1 MFVRLSSLIAC
12 GVLLA
17 SGLAGGQ
24 TFEINGQGNSTTN
37 NPNQKQQK
45 KNGKQAATGQ
55 ARTEGGQRSDTGM
68 GWGSSIEVARQAR
81 AAQEA
86 LDKNNYAAAVDY
98 AQRATRSAPQNP
110 DFWFL
115 LGYAAR
121 LAGRY
126 QISLDAYQKGLQERP
141 SSIQGLS
148 GLAQTYARMGKS
160 DEAEATVQKVLAANP
175 RSADDLRLAGEL
187 FLFKDPKQSLG
198 YFSRAEAVK
207 PDARTELLVA
217 RAYQRLGQQD
227 QAMQW
232 LEKARNRAPNNPDV
246 LRAVAAYLR
255 EAGQYDQAI
264 SILKSIP
271 RKDAN
276 SLAELGY
283 TYQVAGKKKEAAD
296 TYVQAADAAKGQIEI
311 QLNAAQAL
319 VNAGE
324 FGRAET
330 MLKRADALQPDHYR
344 LHAIRGQ
351 LLSLENQDDAAI
363 REYETALAHMPETV
377 PEGVLYPITLHVN
390 LYQLYRDT
398 GNTAAGD
405 REIGIAHNQLSQIN
419 LQDAERPEF
428 LRLRAAVEMAM
439 NDPQSAERDLKEA
452 MSLQPS
458 SVNIILNYANLLWRT
473 ERRQEAVQMYN
484 KALQMEPTNASALT
498 SLGYLSRELHD
509 EKSAEKYFTKVVQL
523 YPNDY
528 VPYLAMGDLLTEHR
542 DFKRAQ
548 QMYEKAHQLAPT
560 NPLVIAGGINSALE
574 AHQLPVA
581 KSWLDNATPQMLESP
596 QVMRENERYLTI
608 TGKYAESAQLGYKV
622 IQKLPRDPE
631 APVYLAYDLLFLNR
645 YQEAMDIVRRFEPI
659 LPRDKDLRLVAGY
672 VDAHNGDFP
681 AAINDFTEAL
691 ERDPT
696 MSTGYMNRGYVLND
710 MRLAARAEQDFKQAI
725 KIKPDYGEAHLGLA
739 YSYLQL
745 RNPRAAL
752 RETDTAEKILGLSRP
767 LYLARAEAYRQR
779 VMYAKAIPEYRG
791 ALKYQ
796 QDDVPTYLA
805 LADAQYG
812 LHQYEDAI
820 QTLNTA
826 LKYGQ
831 DPMVYA
837 QMARSYA
844 ELHRESDAMKSID
857 TAEKIGGRDSKV
869 LLATAQALL
878 TLGNRNA
885 AMNRYAEA
893 LELSESD
900 RLKTRISV
908 ARLFAQEK
916 KWTDARQQI
925 ALGFAEARVSDATAI
940 TAEDYLNAA
949 DVLMGMNDFPLAE
962 SFYSRAQ
969 AAGADELAVATGM
982 ANAHLAM
989 GETRSAETQ
998 LASVSDP
1005 DKQQSYDYMV
1015 ALGNVYRQKQ
1025 DEYKALSAFARA
1037 NALQPEN
1044 DVAERAALELAGDQG
1059 RQITDNVSVG
1069 SQAYLAPI
1077 FEDETIYSMD
1087 ASFRG
1092 LQNSPQFLPLPRK
1105 SIETWGDAD
1114 FRLRLTDSI
1123 PVIHGFVA
1131 ERNARGT
1138 LSFPSELLIQR
1149 RNTYDT
1155 IFNFGISPVVHLG
1168 DFKLT
1173 LTPGL
1178 QYTLRRDTISP
1189 TQMNQDLFRQY
1200 LYVSSSSIANWV
1212 SFYGDLIHE
1221 AGPFTGQDLRSRDY
1235 SASIN
1240 FVVGRPWGR
1249 TSLITGFTARDI
1261 LFRPSI
1267 HEYFG
1272 STSYAGLQHKFGTR
1286 LTASAVAEYIKA
1298 WRVEGSTWA
1307 YAQALQPGFAVN
1319 FAANQHWS
1327 VDGSGTWSSGR
1338 GFHAYD
1344 SFTNGI
1350 LISYMKSLRGS
1361 VNDGTESLSVPY
1373 PLRFSFG
1380 LQQQTFY
1387 DFPGHSRISVVPVF
1401 RLTLF

>member
-1 MFVRLSSLIAC
+1 MSGKISWFMAC
-12 GVLLA
+12 CALLA
-17 SGLAGGQ
+17 SSLAGAQ
-24 TFEINGQGNSTTN
+24 TFEINGQGSSASNAPNKSTKA
-37 NPNQKQQK
+37 PK
-45 KNGKQAATGQ
+45 KGVAA
-55 ARTEGGQRSDTGM
+55 GQRSDTGM

-86 LDKNNYAAAVDY
+86 LDKGNYAAAVDY
-98 AQRATRSAPQNP
+98 AQRATQAAPHNP

-115 LGYAAR
+115 LGYSAR
-121 LAGRY
+121 LAGRN
-126 QISLDAYQKGLQERP
+126 QVSLDAYQRGLQERP

-160 DEAEATVQKVLAANP
+160 DEAEATIQKVLAANP
-175 RSADDLRLAGEL
+175 RSAEDLRLAGEL

-207 PDARTELLVA
+207 PDARTELLTA
-217 RAYQRLGQQD
+217 RAYQRLGQQSE
-227 QAMQW
+227 ALQW
-232 LEKARNRAPNNPDV
+232 LDRARNRAPNNPDV
-246 LRAVAAYLR
+246 LRAVASYLR
-255 EAGQYDQAI
+255 ESGQYDQAI

-271 RKDAN
+271 RKDSN

-324 FGRAET
+324 LGRAEA
-330 MLKRADALQPDHYR
+330 MLKRAEGLQPDQYR

-351 LLSLENQDDAAI
+351 ILTIENQSDAAI
-363 REYETALAHMPETV
+363 REYQTSLAHLPASV
-377 PEGVLYPITLHVN
+377 PEGVLYPIMLRVN
-390 LYQLYRDT
+390 LYQLYRD
-398 GNTAAGD
+398 GGDKAAAD
-405 REIGIAHNQLSQIN
+405 REIGVARSQIQAIN

-458 SVNIILNYANLLWRT
+458 SVNLVLNYANLLWRT
-473 ERRQEAVQMYN
+473 ERREEAVQMYN
-484 KALQMEPTNASALT
+484 RALQVEPNNSSGLT
-498 SLGYLSRELHD
+498 SLGYLSREMHD
-509 EKSAEKYFTKVVQL
+509 NKAAEKYFTKVAQL
-523 YPNDY
+523 YPTDY
-528 VPYLAMGDLLTEHR
+528 VPYLAMGDLFTERR

-560 NPLVIAGGINSALE
+560 NPLVVSGAINSSLE
-574 AHQLPVA
+574 AHELAQA
-581 KSWLDNATPQMLESP
+581 KSWLDNSTPAMLEVP
-596 QVMRENERYLTI
+596 QVMREKERYLTI
-608 TGKYAESAQLGYKV
+608 IGKYAESAELGYKV

-631 APVYLAYDLLFLNR
+631 APVYLAYDLLFLSR
-645 YQEAMDIVRRFEPI
+645 YKEAMDIVKRFEPI
-659 LPRDKDLRLVAGY
+659 LPRDKDLRLIAGY

-681 AAINDFTEAL
+681 AAVNDFSEAL

-725 KIKPDYGEAHLGLA
+725 KIRPDYGEAHLGLA

-745 RNPRAAL
+745 RNARAAL
-752 RETDTAEKILGLSRP
+752 RETDVAERILGKSRP
-767 LYLARAEAYRQR
+767 LHLARAEGYRQR
-779 VMYAKAIPEYRG
+779 VMFAKAIPEYRA
-791 ALKYQ
+791 ALTYK
-796 QDDVPTYLA
+796 QDDIPTYLA

-812 LHQYEDAI
+812 LHQYEEAI
-820 QTLNTA
+820 QTLNSS

-844 ELHRESDAMKSID
+844 EMHREPEAMGAID
-857 TAEKIGGRDSKV
+857 SAEKLGGRDSKV

-893 LELSESD
+893 LELSEAD
-900 RLKTRISV
+900 RLKTRIAV
-908 ARLFAQEK
+908 ARLFAREK
-916 KWTDARQQI
+916 KQSDARQQI

-949 DVLMGMNDFPLAE
+949 DVLMGMNEFTLAE

-989 GETRSAETQ
+989 GETRSAET
-998 LASVSDP
+998 LLTSVQDP
-1005 DKQQSYDYMV
+1005 DKQQNYDYMV
-1015 ALGNVYRQKQ
+1015 SLGNVYRQKQ
-1025 DEYKALSAFARA
+1025 DESRALSTFARA
-1037 NALQPEN
+1037 NALQPDNE
-1044 DVAERAALELAGDQG
+1044 AAQRAALELAGDQG
-1059 RQITDNVSVG
+1059 KQITDNLSIG
-1069 SQAYLAPI
+1069 SQAWLAPI
-1077 FEDETIYSMD
+1077 FEDENIYIMD
-1087 ASFRG
+1087 ARFRG
-1092 LQNSPQFLPLPRK
+1092 LANSPEFLPLPRK
-1105 SIETWGDAD
+1105 SVETWGSAD
-1114 FRLRLTDSI
+1114 FRLHLSDGI
-1123 PVIHGFVA
+1123 PLIHGFVA
-1131 ERNARGT
+1131 ERNARGSF
-1138 LSFPSELLIQR
+1138 SFPSELLIQK

-1155 IFNFGISPVVHLG
+1155 LFNLGITPVVHLG

-1178 QYTLRRDTISP
+1178 QYTLRRDTLSP
-1189 TQMNQDLFRQY
+1189 VQMDQNLFRQY
-1200 LYVSSSSIANWV
+1200 LYVSSSSFANWI

-1221 AGPFTGQDLRSRDY
+1221 AGPFTEQHLHSRDY
-1235 SASIN
+1235 SGAIN

-1249 TSLITGFTARDI
+1249 TALITGFTARDI
-1261 LFRPSI
+1261 LFRPAI
-1267 HEYFG
+1267 REYFG
-1272 STSYAGLQHKFGTR
+1272 SNSYAGIQRKLGSR
-1286 LTASAVAEYIKA
+1286 LTVSGVAQYMKA

-1307 YAQALQPGFAVN
+1307 YSQALRPGMALN
-1319 FAANQHWS
+1319 FKANEHWS
-1327 VDGSGTWSSGR
+1327 VDASGTWSSGR

-1344 SFTNGI
+1344 NFSNGV
-1350 LISYMKSLRGS
+1350 LVSYVKALRGAL
-1361 VNDGTESLSVPY
+1361 NDGTENLPVSY
-1373 PLRFSFG
+1373 PLRFSVG
-1380 LQQQTFY
+1380 VQQQTFY
-1387 DFPGHSRISVVPVF
+1387 DFPGHSRISIVPVF